1 MKALY
6 SCSAA
11 LAGMAIVLSSGLLA
25 QPAKAANCSGAQLL
39 ANTCPANWDIV
50 TSGGVQYKVTLP
62 PSVLGSNPAFNPNI
76 LPTDNLSFTSL
87 GGTNVNF
94 QYNLN
99 PTRSGNLNGSFTYQI
114 QILTPGYSFALT
126 QSNATGSDL
135 SGGSFQTTLSEN
147 SNLFSP
153 RVAGS
158 ASANPSP
165 NAAISP
171 NQTQLNVTQAY
182 NNTDPASLSSVG
194 ANYTAT
200 PGPLPI
206 VGTGIALGF
215 SRKLRRRIR
224 QAT

>member
-1 MKALY
+1 MKAIY

-11 LAGMAIVLSSGLLA
+11 LAGMAIVLSTGLLA

-39 ANTCPANWDIV
+39 ANNCPANWDIV
-50 TSGGVQYKVTLP
+50 TSGGVQYKVTIP

-76 LPTDNLSFTSL
+76 LSTDDLSFNSL

-94 QYNLN
+94 QYNLS
-99 PTRSGNLNGSFTYQI
+99 PARTGNLAGSFTYQI
-114 QILTPGYSFALT
+114 QILTPGYSFAQT
-126 QSNATGSDL
+126 QSNITGSNL

-147 SNLFSP
+147 SNLFTP

-158 ASANPSP
+158 ASGNPSP
-165 NAAISP
+165 NAMVVP
-171 NQTQLNVTQAY
+171 NQTLLNVTQAY

-206 VGTGIALGF
+206 VGTGMALGF
-215 SRKLRRRIR
+215 SRKIRQRIR